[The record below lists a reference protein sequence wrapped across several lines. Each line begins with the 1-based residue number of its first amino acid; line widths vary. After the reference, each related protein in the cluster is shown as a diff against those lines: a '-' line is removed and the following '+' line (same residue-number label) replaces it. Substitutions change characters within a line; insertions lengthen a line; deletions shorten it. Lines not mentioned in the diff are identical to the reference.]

1 MIIKKG
7 ENMAQREVVFI
18 DGVRTAFGRM
28 GGTIRDISASKL
40 ASIGIS
46 GLVKKTRITE
56 KTKVDCVFLGSAAH
70 CSQAMNPARWSTL
83 EAGLGYETSASYVEM
98 QCGSAIDSINHAAW
112 KILAG
117 AADTIIAGG
126 MESYSQIP
134 ARFSM
139 SIPPYRLIPP
149 APLKMTLSPVE
160 DEQLVMGITAE
171 NLQEM
176 YSIPRDSS
184 DKFAFNSQKRAKE
197 AWEAGRFEDE
207 IVPVVIPAT
216 RKTPEIV
223 FDKDEHIR
231 PDTTMEGLT
240 KLKPAFKKGGTVT
253 AGNAS
258 GRNDGS
264 AFVLMMSRE
273 KAEAIGY
280 TPMARWVCGADCGV
294 DPKIMGIGPAYAV
307 LQAMKQAELT
317 IADMDIMEC
326 NEAFAVQNLAVIKEI
341 ENRTGNR
348 IDMDKWNPMGGA
360 IAYGHPNGASGA
372 RVCMF
377 AMRELIRRK
386 GRYGFFSSCCGGG
399 LGVATIIENLQR

>member
-1 MIIKKG
+1 MS
-7 ENMAQREVVFI
+7 EREVVFV

-28 GGTIRDISASKL
+28 GGTIRDIGASKL
-40 ASIGIS
+40 ASIGIR
-46 GLVKKTRITE
+46 GLVE
-56 KTKVDCVFLGSAAH
+56 KTKVTEKGKVDSVFLGSAAH
-70 CSQAMNPARWSTL
+70 CSLAMNPARWATL
-83 EAGLGYETSASYVEM
+83 DAGLGYETSASYVEM
-98 QCGSAIDSINHAAW
+98 QCGSAIDAVNHAAW

-117 AADTIIAGG
+117 AADVVIAGG

-139 SIPPYRLIPP
+139 STQPYRLIPP
-149 APLKMTLSPVE
+149 MPLKMTLSPVPE
-160 DEQLVMGITAE
+160 EQLVMGITAE

-176 YSIPRDSS
+176 YAIPREAS
-184 DKFAFNSQKRAKE
+184 DEFAYNSQMRAKE
-197 AWEAGRFEDE
+197 AWEKGKFEGE

-231 PDTTMEGLT
+231 PDTTLEGLA
-240 KLKPAFKKGGTVT
+240 KLGPAFKKDGTVT

-264 AFVLMMSRE
+264 AFLLMMSAAR
-273 KAEAIGY
+273 AEELGY
-280 TPMARWVCGADCGV
+280 TPMARWIAGADYGV

-307 LQAMKQAELT
+307 VNALKLAGLSL
-317 IADMDIMEC
+317 ADMDVMEC
-326 NEAFAVQNLAVIKEI
+326 NEAFAVQNLAVIKEL
-341 ENRTGNR
+341 EKQTGTTV
-348 IDMDKWNPMGGA
+348 DMDKWNPLGGA

-372 RVCMF
+372 RVGMF
-377 AMRELIRRK
+377 TMRELIRRG